1 MKEKLKG
8 FFKKHI
14 DDNGTVDEIKQ
25 KVVNTTD
32 STKDAKT
39 TYEEFGYKQAE
50 KQNGNHLAFS
60 GNLNLVREDYVK
72 SERTDRKKIDEER
85 AKAQSK
91 YDKIIAENE
100 ARESTI
106 EILKKRIEDFK
117 EKNDELKRDILEIEK
132 DPTKVLPDKTNKV
145 GMWIGIVILA
155 FLTVYL
161 FIFYS
166 SASYSGFFKDFSK
179 DFLQNGNEGGIA
191 NAIFD
196 SQAVSKAFN
205 DGFTEVILI
214 LTVPFIFLALGYL
227 IHEFQKGKGVIKYFK
242 IATLIFI
249 TFAFD
254 ALLAYKIEAG
264 LYEVKVLNAIQDLP
278 PHALSMA
285 ISSENFWLVIFAG
298 FVVYLIWGFV
308 FDFVMESYAN
318 LDIVNKAIR
327 AKQNEIELH
336 NEDIKKIEQDIHN
349 KEIEIEATKPELR
362 KYLSLIEGN
371 TYIINWLAFEK
382 VLLEFVTGW
391 THWMTY
397 NVPKPAIDRTWEIYR
412 EYIDKHKTSLE
423 DTKNN
428 NNNDNNNNK

>member
-8 FFKKHI
+8 FLKKHI
-14 DDNGTVDEIKQ
+14 DDNGIVDEIKQ

-39 TYEEFGYKQAE
+39 TYEEFGYKQAK

-91 YDKIIAENE
+91 YEKIIAENE

-242 IATLIFI
+242 IAALIFI

-264 LYEVKVLNAIQDLP
+264 LYEVKVLNATQDLP

-285 ISSENFWLVIFAG
+285 ITSINYWMVIFAG
-298 FVVYLIWGFV
+298 FLVSMVWGVV
-308 FDFVMESYAN
+308 FDRVMKYYDVEHKIQQQKN
-318 LDIVNKAIR
+318 IPK
-327 AKQNEIELH
+327 KEI
-336 NEDIKKIEQDIHN
+336 
-349 KEIEIEATKPELR
+349 IEIERDIEEEKR
-362 KYLSLIEGN
+362 KISDAEEKKIILEAERDLCDRVINGD
-371 TYIINWLAFEK
+371 TYIIDYRG
-382 VLLEFVTGW
+382 LEGRILNFTTGW
-391 THWMTY
+391 TRWMTA
-397 NVPKPAIDRTWEIYR
+397 ND
-412 EYIDKHKTSLE
+412 IDKTLIEEIWKE
-423 DTKNN
+423 AKYFIDTHRGKNN
-428 NNNDNNNNK
+428 QDNNTDNENNI

>member
-191 NAIFD
+191 NAIF
-196 SQAVSKAFN
+196 
-205 DGFTEVILI
+205 
-214 LTVPFIFLALGYL
+214 Y
-227 IHEFQKGKGVIKYFK
+227 
-242 IATLIFI
+242 
-249 TFAFD
+249 
-254 ALLAYKIEAG
+254 
-264 LYEVKVLNAIQDLP
+264 
-278 PHALSMA
+278 
-285 ISSENFWLVIFAG
+285 
-298 FVVYLIWGFV
+298 
-308 FDFVMESYAN
+308 
-318 LDIVNKAIR
+318 
-327 AKQNEIELH
+327 
-336 NEDIKKIEQDIHN
+336 
-349 KEIEIEATKPELR
+349 
-362 KYLSLIEGN
+362 
-371 TYIINWLAFEK
+371 
-382 VLLEFVTGW
+382 
-391 THWMTY
+391 
-397 NVPKPAIDRTWEIYR
+397 
-412 EYIDKHKTSLE
+412 
-423 DTKNN
+423 
-428 NNNDNNNNK
+428 